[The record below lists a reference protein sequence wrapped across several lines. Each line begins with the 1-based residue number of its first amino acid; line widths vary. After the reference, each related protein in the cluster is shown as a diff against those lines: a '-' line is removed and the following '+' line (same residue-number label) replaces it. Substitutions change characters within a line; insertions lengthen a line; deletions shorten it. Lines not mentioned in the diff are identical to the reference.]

1 MTHFLCL
8 VNAISKTIETLC
20 FFFPF
25 EFLLLGQWQASQ
37 EGCTIKLQSVFT
49 TCPQKKNLSIVWLPI
64 AGRDR
69 NMANLTQD
77 CSFCDDFSFQK
88 TEIL

>member
-1 MTHFLCL
+1 L
-8 VNAISKTIETLC
+8 VNAISKTIETL
-20 FFFPF
+20 FFFF
-25 EFLLLGQWQASQ
+25 FFLLSFCFWVSGKHPKRDVALNYNWS
-37 EGCTIKLQSVFT
+37 LQYV
-49 TCPQKKNLSIVWLPI
+49 PKNKNLSIVWLPI